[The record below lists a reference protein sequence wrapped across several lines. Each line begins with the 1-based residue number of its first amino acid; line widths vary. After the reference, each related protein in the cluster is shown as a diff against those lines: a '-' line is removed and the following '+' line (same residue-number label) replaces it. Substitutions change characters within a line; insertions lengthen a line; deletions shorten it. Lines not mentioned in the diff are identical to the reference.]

1 MGNNLEMDLI
11 QKRLEVSYRI
21 AELELLEQDITF
33 IGLAAYYSS
42 AGVEAGQN
50 ETALKQNALYN
61 IAKKHFATSE
71 QEELNKAMFLCE
83 QMRNVLIKIIMEEKA
98 DETH

>member
-33 IGLAAYYSS
+33 IGLAAYY
-42 AGVEAGQN
+42 
-50 ETALKQNALYN
+50 
-61 IAKKHFATSE
+61 
-71 QEELNKAMFLCE
+71 
-83 QMRNVLIKIIMEEKA
+83 
-98 DETH
+98 